1 MYSNDGFRGA
11 MDAGMGSDSDV
22 DALAALVADAEGVS
36 DAARAVQIREVRV
49 LAAAGVL
56 AEKQAAGASER
67 VKAREMALRGIA
79 AELAGVFV
87 ATDRTLQRRID
98 EARDLVDNFPLT
110 MAAWEDGRIV
120 RGHVRVIQEVGCIV
134 PADDREDFER
144 AAIERCE
151 GETPNR
157 VRGSLQMLAERMH
170 PRTFTERHEEA
181 AAGRC
186 VQVRTGADGMSD
198 LIATLPTVIADG
210 IVDRLTRQ
218 AREIIN
224 ARAQADGAG
233 AGAGGAGS
241 DAADD
246 GAGSAGA
253 ERADALFAA
262 DATGDDGLVDHAG
275 ADRSSFISDARTID
289 QVRADVFSDLLL
301 AGSPALDP
309 TATGDGDG
317 TLGAI
322 RAHVQVAVSALTL
335 TGQDEGPADLAGR
348 SPIDAAT
355 ARQLAGDATSWDRL
369 LTHPVT
375 GTVLECDTYRP
386 TAAMVRLLR
395 ARDRHCRFPG
405 CRQPAIR
412 CELDHTTAA
421 SHGGPTHVR
430 NLANLCKRHH
440 DVKHHTRWRVRQL
453 AGGRLIWTSPTGRAY
468 REDAPPPLVTF
479 ATIEPLEGGTSR
491 VASAHELPRGGES
504 PPPSDR
510 GNDPPPF

>member
-1 MYSNDGFRGA
+1 
-11 MDAGMGSDSDV
+11 MGSDADV
-22 DALAALVADAEGVS
+22 AELAQLVADAEG
-36 DAARAVQIREVRV
+36 AADVVRAGQVREVRV

-56 AEKQAAGASER
+56 AEKQAAGSSEK

-98 EARDLVDNFPLT
+98 EARDLVENYPVT

-120 RGHVRVIQEVGCIV
+120 RGHVRVIQETGCLV
-134 PADDREDFER
+134 PVEERAEFER
-144 AAIERCE
+144 LAIERCE
-151 GETPNR
+151 GERPNR
-157 VRGSLQMLAERMH
+157 VLEALRMIAERMN

-186 VQVRTGADGMSD
+186 VRVQAGADGMSD

-224 ARAQADGAG
+224 ARAQADEA
-233 AGAGGAGS
+233 S
-241 DAADD
+241 VDVDADA
-246 GAGSAGA
+246 
-253 ERADALFAA
+253 RADARA
-262 DATGDDGLVDHAG
+262 DGNGGGPDADTTIDDG
-275 ADRSSFISDARTID
+275 SSFVGDARTID

-301 AGSPALDP
+301 AGTPALDP
-309 TATGDGDG
+309 TGTGDGDG

-335 TGQDEGPADLAGR
+335 MGQDEGPADLAGR

-355 ARQLAGDATSWDRL
+355 ARELAGNASSWDRL

-375 GTVLECDTYRP
+375 GTVLECDSYRP

-412 CELDHTTAA
+412 CELDHTIAA
-421 SHGGPTHVR
+421 SDGGATHVC

-453 AGGRLIWTSPTGRAY
+453 PGGRLIWTSPTGRVY
-468 REDAPPPLVTF
+468 REDAPPPLVAFTT
-479 ATIEPLEGGTSR
+479 AG
-491 VASAHELPRGGES
+491 
-504 PPPSDR
+504 PPGP
-510 GNDPPPF
+510 GVPPF

>member
-1 MYSNDGFRGA
+1 MYSNSGLSG
-11 MDAGMGSDSDV
+11 GMGSDADV
-22 DALAALVADAEGVS
+22 AELAMLVADAEG
-36 DAARAVQIREVRV
+36 AADVVRAGQVREVRV

-56 AEKQAAGASER
+56 AEKQAAGSSER

-87 ATDRTLQRRID
+87 ATDRTVQRRID
-98 EARDLVDNFPLT
+98 EARDLIENYPVT

-120 RGHVRVIQEVGCIV
+120 RGHVRVIQETGCLV
-134 PADDREDFER
+134 PAEERAEFER
-144 AAIERCE
+144 VAVERCE

-157 VRGSLQMLAERMH
+157 VRDALRMIAERMH

-186 VQVRTGADGMSD
+186 VRVQAGADGMSD

-224 ARAQADGAG
+224 ARAQADAAGVDASGADARADARSARADAASGGAG
-233 AGAGGAGS
+233 A
-241 DAADD
+241 
-246 GAGSAGA
+246 
-253 ERADALFAA
+253 RADALGARADANGGGRDA
-262 DATGDDGLVDHAG
+262 DATIRDG
-275 ADRSSFISDARTID
+275 SSFVDDARTID
-289 QVRADVFSDLLL
+289 QVRADVLSDLLL
-301 AGSPALDP
+301 AGTPALDP
-309 TATGDGDG
+309 TGTGDGNG

-335 TGQDEGPADLAGR
+335 MGQDDGPADLAGR

-355 ARQLAGDATSWDRL
+355 ARELAGNATSWDRL

-375 GTVLECDTYRP
+375 GTVLECDSYRP

-412 CELDHTTAA
+412 CELDHTVAA
-421 SHGGPTHVR
+421 SDGGATHVC

-453 AGGRLIWTSPTGRAY
+453 PGGLLVWTSPTGRIY
-468 REDAPPPLVTF
+468 REDAPPPLVAFTT
-479 ATIEPLEGGTSR
+479 AG
-491 VASAHELPRGGES
+491 
-504 PPPSDR
+504 PPGP
-510 GNDPPPF
+510 GAPPF

>member
-1 MYSNDGFRGA
+1 MHSNN
-11 MDAGMGSDSDV
+11 GMGSGTGSDADV
-22 DALAALVADAEGVS
+22 DALAQLVADAEGVS
-36 DAARAVQIREVRV
+36 DAARAVQVREVRV

-56 AEKQAAGASER
+56 AERQAADASEK

-98 EARDLVDNFPLT
+98 EARDLVENYPVT

-120 RGHVRVIQEVGCIV
+120 RGHVRVIQEVGCLV
-134 PADDREDFER
+134 PVEERAEFER
-144 AAIERCE
+144 VAIEKCE

-157 VRGSLQMLAERMH
+157 VRDALRMLAERMH

-186 VQVRTGADGMSD
+186 VRVQAGADGMSD

-224 ARAQADGAG
+224 ALAQADA
-233 AGAGGAGS
+233 AGGGA
-241 DAADD
+241 DADAQ
-246 GAGSAGA
+246 A
-253 ERADALFAA
+253 EAPGVRAEAPGVRAEAPGVRADAN
-262 DATGDDGLVDHAG
+262 GGSPG
-275 ADRSSFISDARTID
+275 ADTTIRDGSSFVDDARTID

-301 AGSPALDP
+301 TGSPALDP
-309 TATGDGDG
+309 TGTGDGHG

-335 TGQDEGPADLAGR
+335 MGQDEGPADLAGR
-348 SPIDAAT
+348 SPIDAPT
-355 ARQLAGDATSWDRL
+355 ARELAGNATSWDRL

-375 GTVLECDTYRP
+375 GTVLECDSYRP

-412 CELDHTTAA
+412 CELDHTIAA
-421 SHGGPTHVR
+421 SDGGATHVC

-440 DVKHHTRWRVRQL
+440 DVKHHTRWRVQQL
-453 AGGRLIWTSPTGRAY
+453 AGGRLIWTSPTGRIY
-468 REDAPPPLVTF
+468 REDAPPPLVAF
-479 ATIEPLEGGTSR
+479 P
-491 VASAHELPRGGES
+491 VAAPPDHRGDDAPPGAF
-504 PPPSDR
+504 PPPGSPGGADAPR
-510 GNDPPPF
+510 ETAPPF

>member
-1 MYSNDGFRGA
+1 MHSNRGVVS
-11 MDAGMGSDSDV
+11 GMGSDGDV
-22 DALAALVADAEGVS
+22 DVLAQLVADAEGVS
-36 DAARAVQIREVRV
+36 DAALAVQIREVRV
-49 LAAAGVL
+49 LAAAGAL
-56 AEKQAAGASER
+56 AEKQATGASEKI
-67 VKAREMALRGIA
+67 KAREMALRWIA

-98 EARDLVDNFPLT
+98 EARDLVENYPVT

-120 RGHVRVIQEVGCIV
+120 RGHVRVIQETGCLV
-134 PADDREDFER
+134 PAEERAEFER
-144 AAIERCE
+144 VAIERCE

-157 VRGSLQMLAERMH
+157 VRDALRMLAERMH

-181 AAGRC
+181 VAGRC
-186 VQVRTGADGMSD
+186 VRVQATSDGMSD

-224 ARAQADGAG
+224 TRQQVDAAGVDASAAG
-233 AGAGGAGS
+233 A
-241 DAADD
+241 
-246 GAGSAGA
+246 
-253 ERADALFAA
+253 RADALDARA
-262 DATGDDGLVDHAG
+262 DARADANGGTPDANTTTRDG
-275 ADRSSFISDARTID
+275 SSFIDDARTID
-289 QVRADVFSDLLL
+289 QVRADVLSDLLL
-301 AGSPALDP
+301 AGTPALDP

-335 TGQDEGPADLAGR
+335 MGQDDGPADLAGR
-348 SPIDAAT
+348 SPIDANT
-355 ARQLAGDATSWDRL
+355 ARELAGNATSWDRL

-375 GTVLECDTYRP
+375 GTVLECDSYRP

-412 CELDHTTAA
+412 CELDHTIAA
-421 SHGGPTHVR
+421 SDGGATHVC

-453 AGGRLIWTSPTGRAY
+453 PGGRLVWTSPIGRIY
-468 REDAPPPLVTF
+468 REDAPPPLVAFT
-479 ATIEPLEGGTSR
+479 TT
-491 VASAHELPRGGES
+491 
-504 PPPSDR
+504 
-510 GNDPPPF
+510 DPPGPGLPPF

>member
-1 MYSNDGFRGA
+1 MHSNGGLGS
-11 MDAGMGSDSDV
+11 GMGSDSDV
-22 DALAALVADAEGVS
+22 DALAQLVADAEGVS

-49 LAAAGVL
+49 LAAAGLL
-56 AEKQAAGASER
+56 AEKQAAGASEK

-98 EARDLVDNFPLT
+98 EARDLVENYPVT

-120 RGHVRVIQEVGCIV
+120 RGHVRVIQEVGCLV
-134 PADDREDFER
+134 PVADRAEFER
-144 AAIERCE
+144 VAIEKCE

-157 VRGSLQMLAERMH
+157 VRDALRMIAERMH

-181 AAGRC
+181 AAGRGVW
-186 VQVRTGADGMSD
+186 VQAGVDGMSD

-224 ARAQADGAG
+224 ARTQADAAGGGADADAPDAQAEAPGV
-233 AGAGGAGS
+233 
-241 DAADD
+241 
-246 GAGSAGA
+246 
-253 ERADALFAA
+253 RADANGGAP
-262 DATGDDGLVDHAG
+262 G
-275 ADRSSFISDARTID
+275 ADTTIRDGSSFVDDARTID

-301 AGSPALDP
+301 TGSPALDP
-309 TATGDGDG
+309 TGTGDGNG

-335 TGQDEGPADLAGR
+335 MGQDEGPADLAGR

-355 ARQLAGDATSWDRL
+355 ARELAGNATSWDRL

-386 TAAMVRLLR
+386 TAGMVRLLR

-412 CELDHTTAA
+412 CELDHTIAA
-421 SHGGPTHVR
+421 SDGGATHVC

-440 DVKHHTRWRVRQL
+440 DVKHHTRWHVRQL
-453 AGGRLIWTSPTGRAY
+453 AGGRLVWTSPTGRIY
-468 REDAPPPLVTF
+468 REDAPPPLVAFT
-479 ATIEPLEGGTSR
+479 
-491 VASAHELPRGGES
+491 VAVSAASPPDGRDDQPPPGALS
-504 PPPSDR
+504 PPPRSPGRLDTPP
-510 GNDPPPF
+510 GSAPPF

>member
-1 MYSNDGFRGA
+1 MHSNGGLGS
-11 MDAGMGSDSDV
+11 GMGSDGDV
-22 DALAALVADAEGVS
+22 DALAQLVADAEGIA
-36 DAARAVQIREVRV
+36 DAARAAQVREVCL
-49 LAAAGVL
+49 LAAAGQL
-56 AEKQAAGASER
+56 AESQSAGAPEK

-98 EARDLVDNFPLT
+98 EARDLVENYPVT
-110 MAAWEDGRIV
+110 MAAWEAGRIV
-120 RGHVRVIQEVGCIV
+120 RGHVRAIQETGCIV
-134 PADDREDFER
+134 PAENRAEFER
-144 AAIERCE
+144 VAIERCE

-157 VRGSLQMLAERMH
+157 VRDALRMLAERMH
-170 PRTFTERHEEA
+170 PRSFSERHQEA

-186 VQVRTGADGMSD
+186 VRVQAGADGMSD

-218 AREIIN
+218 AREIIT
-224 ARAQADGAG
+224 ARAQADAAG
-233 AGAGGAGS
+233 A
-241 DAADD
+241 
-246 GAGSAGA
+246 AGA
-253 ERADALFAA
+253 PEARADAPDVRTDANGGAPDA
-262 DATGDDGLVDHAG
+262 DTTIRDG
-275 ADRSSFISDARTID
+275 SSFVDDARTID

-301 AGSPALDP
+301 AGAPALDP
-309 TATGDGDG
+309 TASGDGDG

-335 TGQDEGPADLAGR
+335 MGQDEGPADLAGR

-355 ARQLAGDATSWDRL
+355 ARELAGNATSWDRL

-375 GTVLECDTYRP
+375 GTVLECDSYRP

-412 CELDHTTAA
+412 CELDHTIAA
-421 SHGGPTHVR
+421 SDGGATHVC

-440 DVKHHTRWRVRQL
+440 DVKHHTRWRVQQL
-453 AGGRLIWTSPTGRAY
+453 PGGRLIWTSPTGRVY
-468 REDAPPPLVTF
+468 REDAPPLVAFT
-479 ATIEPLEGGTSR
+479 
-491 VASAHELPRGGES
+491 VAA
-504 PPPSDR
+504 PPGP
-510 GNDPPPF
+510 GLPPF

>member
-1 MYSNDGFRGA
+1 MHSNDGFRGA

-22 DALAALVADAEGVS
+22 DALAMLVADAEGVS

-56 AEKQAAGASER
+56 AEKQAAGASEK

-98 EARDLVDNFPLT
+98 EARDLVDNYPLT
-110 MAAWEDGRIV
+110 MAAWETGRIV
-120 RGHVRVIQEVGCIV
+120 RGHVRVIQEIGCLV

-157 VRGSLQMLAERMH
+157 VRAALQMLAERMH

-218 AREIIN
+218 AREIID
-224 ARAQADGAG
+224 ARAKA
-233 AGAGGAGS
+233 
-241 DAADD
+241 DAAD
-246 GAGSAGA
+246 AASAS
-253 ERADALFAA
+253 ADAQLAA
-262 DATGDDGLVDHAG
+262 DATGADGLVDHAG
-275 ADRSSFISDARTID
+275 ADGSLFVGDARTID

-301 AGSPALDP
+301 AGRPALDP
-309 TATGDGDG
+309 TASGDGDG

-335 TGQDEGPADLAGR
+335 MGKDEGPADLAGR
-348 SPIDAAT
+348 SPVDAAT
-355 ARQLAGDATSWDRL
+355 ARELAGNSPSWDRL

-375 GTVLECDTYRP
+375 GTVLECDSYRP

-412 CELDHTTAA
+412 CELDHTIAA
-421 SHGGPTHVR
+421 SDGGATHVC

-440 DVKHHTRWRVRQL
+440 DVKHHTRWQVRQL
-453 AGGRLIWTSPTGRAY
+453 SGGRLIWTSPTGRIY
-468 REDAPPPLVTF
+468 REDAPPPVVAFTVAVTT
-479 ATIEPLEGGTSR
+479 ARPPDGRDDEQPPGAL
-491 VASAHELPRGGES
+491 S
-504 PPPSDR
+504 PPPRSGGR
-510 GNDPPPF
+510 LHTPFGSEPPF

>member
-1 MYSNDGFRGA
+1 MRSNGGLGGGA
-11 MDAGMGSDSDV
+11 GGGMGSDGDV
-22 DALAALVADAEGVS
+22 DVLAQLVADAEGVS
-36 DAARAVQIREVRV
+36 DAARAVQVREVRV

-56 AEKQAAGASER
+56 AEKQAAGASEK

-98 EARDLVDNFPLT
+98 EARDLVENYPVT
-110 MAAWEDGRIV
+110 MAAWEAGRIV
-120 RGHVRVIQEVGCIV
+120 RGHVRVIQEVGCLV
-134 PADDREDFER
+134 PASERAEFER
-144 AAIERCE
+144 VAIERCE
-151 GETPNR
+151 GERPNG
-157 VRGSLQMLAERMH
+157 VREALRMIAERMH

-186 VQVRTGADGMSD
+186 VRVQAGADGMSD

-224 ARAQADGAG
+224 ARAQADGVPAEVG
-233 AGAGGAGS
+233 DEAESAEGDGDEAVGGG
-241 DAADD
+241 
-246 GAGSAGA
+246 
-253 ERADALFAA
+253 
-262 DATGDDGLVDHAG
+262 
-275 ADRSSFISDARTID
+275 SSFIDDARTID

-301 AGSPALDP
+301 AGTPALDP
-309 TATGDGDG
+309 TGAGDGDG

-335 TGQDEGPADLAGR
+335 MGQDEGPADLAGR

-355 ARQLAGDATSWDRL
+355 ARELAGNATSWDRL
-369 LTHPVT
+369 LTDPVT

-412 CELDHTTAA
+412 CELDHTIAA
-421 SHGGPTHVR
+421 SDGGVTHVC

-453 AGGRLIWTSPTGRAY
+453 PGGRLVWTSPTGRMY
-468 REDAPPPLVTF
+468 REDAPPPLVAF
-479 ATIEPLEGGTSR
+479 TIAEPPG
-491 VASAHELPRGGES
+491 RGL
-504 PPPSDR
+504 
-510 GNDPPPF
+510 PPF

>member
-1 MYSNDGFRGA
+1 
-11 MDAGMGSDSDV
+11 MGSDGDV
-22 DALAALVADAEGVS
+22 AALAALVADAEGAA

-49 LAAAGVL
+49 LAAAGAL
-56 AEKQAAGASER
+56 AEKQAAGASEN

-87 ATDRTLQRRID
+87 ATDRTVQRRID
-98 EARDLVDNFPLT
+98 EARDLVGNYPVT
-110 MAAWEDGRIV
+110 MAAWEAGRIV
-120 RGHVRVIQEVGCIV
+120 RGHVRVIQETGCLV
-134 PADDREDFER
+134 PSEERAEFER
-144 AAIERCE
+144 LAVERCE

-157 VRGSLQMLAERMH
+157 VRDALRMIAERMH

-181 AAGRC
+181 VAGRC
-186 VQVRTGADGMSD
+186 VRVQAGADGMSD

-218 AREIIN
+218 AREIIS
-224 ARAQADGAG
+224 ARHQADAASGGTGAG
-233 AGAGGAGS
+233 ARADAASGGAG
-241 DAADD
+241 A
-246 GAGSAGA
+246 
-253 ERADALFAA
+253 RADALGARADANGGGRDA
-262 DATGDDGLVDHAG
+262 DATIRDG
-275 ADRSSFISDARTID
+275 SSFVDDARTID
-289 QVRADVFSDLLL
+289 QVRADVLSDLLL
-301 AGSPALDP
+301 AGTPALDP
-309 TATGDGDG
+309 TGTGDGNG

-335 TGQDEGPADLAGR
+335 MGQDDGPADLAGR

-355 ARQLAGDATSWDRL
+355 ARELAGNATSWDRL

-386 TAAMVRLLR
+386 TAAMARLLR

-412 CELDHTTAA
+412 CELDHTIAA
-421 SHGGPTHVR
+421 SDGGATHVC

-453 AGGRLIWTSPTGRAY
+453 PGGLLVWTSPTGRIY
-468 REDAPPPLVTF
+468 REDAPPPLVAFTT
-479 ATIEPLEGGTSR
+479 AG
-491 VASAHELPRGGES
+491 
-504 PPPSDR
+504 PPGP
-510 GNDPPPF
+510 GAPPF

>member
-1 MYSNDGFRGA
+1 MHSNHASDS
-11 MDAGMGSDSDV
+11 GMGSDADV
-22 DALAALVADAEGVS
+22 AALAALVADAE
-36 DAARAVQIREVRV
+36 AAADVVRAGQVREVRV

-56 AEKQAAGASER
+56 AEQQSAGASER

-98 EARDLVDNFPLT
+98 EARDLVDNYPLT
-110 MAAWEDGRIV
+110 MAAWEAGRIV
-120 RGHVRVIQEVGCIV
+120 RGHVRVIQDVGCVI
-134 PADDREDFER
+134 PAGDRAEFER
-144 AAIERCE
+144 LAIEKCE
-151 GETPNR
+151 RDAPNR
-157 VRGSLQMLAERMH
+157 VRDALQMVAERVH
-170 PRTFTERHEEA
+170 PRSFTERHEEV

-186 VQVRTGADGMSD
+186 VSVKPGPDGMSD

-224 ARAQADGAG
+224 ARPAR
-233 AGAGGAGS
+233 
-241 DAADD
+241 DAAGVPD
-246 GAGSAGA
+246 
-253 ERADALFAA
+253 ERADANGRAP
-262 DATGDDGLVDHAG
+262 DAETTLDVG
-275 ADRSSFISDARTID
+275 SSFIDDGRSID

-301 AGSPALDP
+301 AGTPTLDP
-309 TATGDGDG
+309 TATGDGNG

-335 TGQDEGPADLAGR
+335 MGQDEGPADLAGR

-355 ARQLAGDATSWDRL
+355 ARELAGNATSWDRL

-375 GTVLECDTYRP
+375 GTVLECDAYRP
-386 TAAMVRLLR
+386 TAAMIRLLR

-412 CELDHTTAA
+412 CELDHTIAA
-421 SHGGPTHVR
+421 SDGGKTHVC
-430 NLANLCKRHH
+430 NLADLCKRHH
-440 DVKHHTRWRVRQL
+440 DVKHHTRWHVVQL
-453 AGGRLIWTSPTGRAY
+453 AGGTLVWTSPTGRVY

-479 ATIEPLEGGTSR
+479 TIPEPHGT
-491 VASAHELPRGGES
+491 AE
-504 PPPSDR
+504 PPPDV
-510 GNDPPPF
+510 PPPFWRASPPFRRAAPGYERTRNAAGKRPFRGD

>member
-1 MYSNDGFRGA
+1 MHSNGGLGG
-11 MDAGMGSDSDV
+11 GMGSDGDV
-22 DALAALVADAEGVS
+22 DVLAQLVADAEG
-36 DAARAVQIREVRV
+36 AADVVRAGQIREVRV

-56 AEKQAAGASER
+56 AEKQTAGASEK

-87 ATDRTLQRRID
+87 TTDRTLQRRID
-98 EARDLVDNFPLT
+98 EARDLVENYPVT
-110 MAAWEDGRIV
+110 MAAWEAGRIV
-120 RGHVRVIQEVGCIV
+120 RGHVRVIQEVGCLV
-134 PADDREDFER
+134 PAAERAEFER
-144 AAIERCE
+144 VAIERCE
-151 GETPNR
+151 GERPNR
-157 VRGSLQMLAERMH
+157 VREALRMIAERMH

-186 VQVRTGADGMSD
+186 VRVQPSSDGMSD

-224 ARAQADGAG
+224 ARAQADGVRAEVG
-233 AGAGGAGS
+233 DEAESAEGDGDEAVGGG
-241 DAADD
+241 
-246 GAGSAGA
+246 
-253 ERADALFAA
+253 
-262 DATGDDGLVDHAG
+262 
-275 ADRSSFISDARTID
+275 SSFIDDARTID

-301 AGSPALDP
+301 AGTPALDP
-309 TATGDGDG
+309 TGAGDGDG

-335 TGQDEGPADLAGR
+335 MGQDDGPADLAGR
-348 SPIDAAT
+348 SPIDALT
-355 ARQLAGDATSWDRL
+355 ARELAGNATSWDRL

-375 GTVLECDTYRP
+375 GTVLECDSYRP

-412 CELDHTTAA
+412 CELDHTIAA
-421 SHGGPTHVR
+421 SEGGTTHVC

-453 AGGRLIWTSPTGRAY
+453 PGGRLVWTSPTGRIY
-468 REDAPPPLVTF
+468 REDAPPPLVAF
-479 ATIEPLEGGTSR
+479 TI
-491 VASAHELPRGGES
+491 AA
-504 PPPSDR
+504 PSGSD
-510 GNDPPPF
+510 DPPPAPSGTWDEPPPF

>member
-1 MYSNDGFRGA
+1 MLSNGGLGGGA
-11 MDAGMGSDSDV
+11 GGGMGSDGDV
-22 DALAALVADAEGVS
+22 DVLAQLVADAEGIS

-56 AEKQAAGASER
+56 AEKQAARASEK

-98 EARDLVDNFPLT
+98 EARDLVENYPVT
-110 MAAWEDGRIV
+110 MAAWEAGRIV
-120 RGHVRVIQEVGCIV
+120 RGHVRVIQEVGCLV
-134 PADDREDFER
+134 PAAERAEFER
-144 AAIERCE
+144 VAVERCE
-151 GETPNR
+151 GERPNR
-157 VRGSLQMLAERMH
+157 VREALRMIAERMH

-186 VQVRTGADGMSD
+186 VRVQAGPDGMSD

-224 ARAQADGAG
+224 ARAQADEVVDAG
-233 AGAGGAGS
+233 
-241 DAADD
+241 
-246 GAGSAGA
+246 
-253 ERADALFAA
+253 
-262 DATGDDGLVDHAG
+262 TGDG
-275 ADRSSFISDARTID
+275 SSFIDDARTID

-301 AGSPALDP
+301 AGTPALDP
-309 TATGDGDG
+309 TASGDGDG

-335 TGQDEGPADLAGR
+335 MGQDDGPADLAGR

-355 ARQLAGDATSWDRL
+355 ARELAGNATSWDRL

-375 GTVLECDTYRP
+375 GTVLECDSYRP
-386 TAAMVRLLR
+386 TAAMIRLLR

-412 CELDHTTAA
+412 CELDHTIAA
-421 SHGGPTHVR
+421 SHGGVTHVC

-440 DVKHHTRWRVRQL
+440 DLKHHTRWRVRQL
-453 AGGRLIWTSPTGRAY
+453 PGGRLIWTSPTGRVY
-468 REDAPPPLVTF
+468 REDAPPPLVAFTT
-479 ATIEPLEGGTSR
+479 AEPPG
-491 VASAHELPRGGES
+491 RGL
-504 PPPSDR
+504 
-510 GNDPPPF
+510 PPF

>member
-1 MYSNDGFRGA
+1 MHSNDGLG
-11 MDAGMGSDSDV
+11 GGLGSDADV
-22 DALAALVADAEGVS
+22 AALAALVADAEGAA
-36 DAARAVQIREVRV
+36 DAARSAQIREVRV

-56 AEKQAAGASER
+56 AEKQAARASER

-98 EARDLVDNFPLT
+98 EARDLVENYPVT
-110 MAAWEDGRIV
+110 MTAWEDGRIV
-120 RGHVRVIQEVGCIV
+120 RGHVRVIQEVGCLV
-134 PADDREDFER
+134 PTGERAEFER
-144 AAIERCE
+144 VAVERCE

-157 VRGSLQMLAERMH
+157 VRDALRMLAERMH

-186 VQVRTGADGMSD
+186 VRVQPGPDGMSD

-224 ARAQADGAG
+224 ARAQADA
-233 AGAGGAGS
+233 
-241 DAADD
+241 
-246 GAGSAGA
+246 
-253 ERADALFAA
+253 
-262 DATGDDGLVDHAG
+262 AG
-275 ADRSSFISDARTID
+275 ADPESEAESAAGDGSSFVDDARTIE

-301 AGSPALDP
+301 AGTPALDP

-335 TGQDEGPADLAGR
+335 MGQDEGPADLAGR

-355 ARQLAGDATSWDRL
+355 ARELAGNATLWDRL

-375 GTVLECDTYRP
+375 GTVLECDSYRP
-386 TAAMVRLLR
+386 TAAMIRLLR

-412 CELDHTTAA
+412 CELDHTIAA
-421 SHGGPTHVR
+421 SEGGTTHVC

-440 DVKHHTRWRVRQL
+440 DVKHHTRWHVRQL
-453 AGGRLIWTSPTGRAY
+453 PGGQLVWTSPTGRIY
-468 REDAPPPLVTF
+468 RDDAPPPLVAFTTAGPPGGDRPHSVVN
-479 ATIEPLEGGTSR
+479 ATPTALGHALRTAGG
-491 VASAHELPRGGES
+491 A
-504 PPPSDR
+504 
-510 GNDPPPF
+510 PPF

>member
-1 MYSNDGFRGA
+1 
-11 MDAGMGSDSDV
+11 MGSDGDV
-22 DALAALVADAEGVS
+22 DVLAQLVADAEGVS
-36 DAARAVQIREVRV
+36 DAARAVQVREVRV

-56 AEKQAAGASER
+56 AEKQAAGASEK

-87 ATDRTLQRRID
+87 TTDRTLQRRID
-98 EARDLVDNFPLT
+98 EARDLVENYPVT

-120 RGHVRVIQEVGCIV
+120 RGHVRVIQEVGGLV
-134 PADDREDFER
+134 PAAERAEFER
-144 AAIERCE
+144 VAVERCE

-157 VRGSLQMLAERMH
+157 VRDVLRMLAERMH
-170 PRTFTERHEEA
+170 PRSFTERHEEA
-181 AAGRC
+181 SAGRC
-186 VQVRTGADGMSD
+186 VRVQAGADGMSD

-224 ARAQADGAG
+224 ARAQADEVRAEVGDEAESAEG
-233 AGAGGAGS
+233 DGDEAVGGG
-241 DAADD
+241 
-246 GAGSAGA
+246 
-253 ERADALFAA
+253 
-262 DATGDDGLVDHAG
+262 
-275 ADRSSFISDARTID
+275 SSFIDDARTID

-301 AGSPALDP
+301 AGTPALDP
-309 TATGDGDG
+309 TGAGDGDG

-322 RAHVQVAVSALTL
+322 RANVQVAVSALTL
-335 TGQDEGPADLAGR
+335 MGQDNGPADLAGR

-355 ARQLAGDATSWDRL
+355 ARELAGNATSWDRL

-395 ARDRHCRFPG
+395 ARDRHCRYPG

-412 CELDHTTAA
+412 CELDHTIAA
-421 SHGGPTHVR
+421 SHGGATHVC

-440 DVKHHTRWRVRQL
+440 DVKHHSRWRVQQL
-453 AGGRLIWTSPTGRAY
+453 PGGRLVWTSPTGRIY
-468 REDAPPPLVTF
+468 RDDAPPPLVAFTTAGPPGGDRPHSVVN
-479 ATIEPLEGGTSR
+479 ATPTALGHALRTAGG
-491 VASAHELPRGGES
+491 A
-504 PPPSDR
+504 
-510 GNDPPPF
+510 PPF

>member
-1 MYSNDGFRGA
+1 MHSNDGFGG
-11 MDAGMGSDSDV
+11 GMGSDGDV
-22 DALAALVADAEGVS
+22 DVLAQLVADAEGVS
-36 DAARAVQIREVRV
+36 DAARAVQVREVRV

-87 ATDRTLQRRID
+87 TTDRTLQRRID
-98 EARDLVDNFPLT
+98 EARDLVENYPVT

-120 RGHVRVIQEVGCIV
+120 RGHVRVIQEVGCLV
-134 PADDREDFER
+134 PAAERAEFER
-144 AAIERCE
+144 VAVERCE
-151 GETPNR
+151 DETPNR
-157 VRGSLQMLAERMH
+157 VRDALRMIAERMH
-170 PRTFTERHEEA
+170 PRSFTERHEEA

-186 VQVRTGADGMSD
+186 VRVQPSSDGMSD

-224 ARAQADGAG
+224 ARAQADA
-233 AGAGGAGS
+233 AAGGAE
-241 DAADD
+241 A
-246 GAGSAGA
+246 
-253 ERADALFAA
+253 RADAPDARA
-262 DATGDDGLVDHAG
+262 DANDDGTTIHDG
-275 ADRSSFISDARTID
+275 SSFIDDARTID

-301 AGSPALDP
+301 AGTPALDP

-335 TGQDEGPADLAGR
+335 MGQDDGPADLAGR

-355 ARQLAGDATSWDRL
+355 ARELAGNATSWDRL

-375 GTVLECDTYRP
+375 GTVLECDSYRP
-386 TAAMVRLLR
+386 TAAMIRLLR
-395 ARDRHCRFPG
+395 ARDRRCRFPG

-412 CELDHTTAA
+412 CELDHTIAA
-421 SHGGPTHVR
+421 SEGGATHVC

-440 DVKHHTRWRVRQL
+440 DVKHHTRWHVRQL
-453 AGGRLIWTSPTGRAY
+453 PGGRLVWTSPIGRIY
-468 REDAPPPLVTF
+468 REDAPPPLVAFTV
-479 ATIEPLEGGTSR
+479 AEPPDPG
-491 VASAHELPRGGES
+491 
-504 PPPSDR
+504 
-510 GNDPPPF
+510 PPPF

>member
-1 MYSNDGFRGA
+1 MHSNGGL
-11 MDAGMGSDSDV
+11 GGGIGSDGDV
-22 DALAALVADAEGVS
+22 AALARLVADAEGVS

-56 AEKQAAGASER
+56 AEKQAAGASEN
-67 VKAREMALRGIA
+67 VEAREMALRGIA

-98 EARDLVDNFPLT
+98 EARDLVENYPVT
-110 MAAWEDGRIV
+110 MAAWEAGRIV
-120 RGHVRVIQEVGCIV
+120 RGHVRVIQETGCLV
-134 PADDREDFER
+134 PAEERAEFER
-144 AAIERCE
+144 VAVNRCE

-157 VRGSLQMLAERMH
+157 VRDALRMLAERMH
-170 PRTFTERHEEA
+170 PRSFTERHEEA

-186 VQVRTGADGMSD
+186 VRVQAGADGMSD

-224 ARAQADGAG
+224 ARAQADAAGVDTSGA
-233 AGAGGAGS
+233 
-241 DAADD
+241 DA
-246 GAGSAGA
+246 
-253 ERADALFAA
+253 RADAFGARADARADANGGGRDA
-262 DATGDDGLVDHAG
+262 DATICDG
-275 ADRSSFISDARTID
+275 SSFVDDARTID
-289 QVRADVFSDLLL
+289 QVRADVLSDLLL
-301 AGSPALDP
+301 AGTPALDP
-309 TATGDGDG
+309 TGTGDGDG

-335 TGQDEGPADLAGR
+335 IGQDDGPADLAGR
-348 SPIDAAT
+348 SPIDAKT
-355 ARQLAGDATSWDRL
+355 ARELAGNATSWDRL

-386 TAAMVRLLR
+386 TAAMARLLR

-412 CELDHTTAA
+412 CELDHTIAA
-421 SHGGPTHVR
+421 SDGGPTHVC

-440 DVKHHTRWRVRQL
+440 DVKHHTRWHVRQL
-453 AGGRLIWTSPTGRAY
+453 PGGRLVWTSPTGRIY
-468 REDAPPPLVTF
+468 REDAPPPLVAF
-479 ATIEPLEGGTSR
+479 AVAAPPGGDNPSP
-491 VASAHELPRGGES
+491 APSGGW
-504 PPPSDR
+504 DA
-510 GNDPPPF
+510 PPPF

>member
-1 MYSNDGFRGA
+1 
-11 MDAGMGSDSDV
+11 MGSDGDV
-22 DALAALVADAEGVS
+22 DVLAQLVADAEGVS

-56 AEKQAAGASER
+56 AEKQAAGASEK

-98 EARDLVDNFPLT
+98 EARDLVENYPVT
-110 MAAWEDGRIV
+110 MAAWEAGRIV
-120 RGHVRVIQEVGCIV
+120 RGHVRVIQEVGCLV
-134 PADDREDFER
+134 PVEERAEFER
-144 AAIERCE
+144 VAVERCE
-151 GETPNR
+151 GERPNR
-157 VRGSLQMLAERMH
+157 VLEALRMIAERMH
-170 PRTFTERHEEA
+170 PRSFTERHEEA

-186 VQVRTGADGMSD
+186 VRVQPSSDGMSD

-224 ARAQADGAG
+224 ARAQADEVVDAG
-233 AGAGGAGS
+233 
-241 DAADD
+241 
-246 GAGSAGA
+246 
-253 ERADALFAA
+253 
-262 DATGDDGLVDHAG
+262 TGDG
-275 ADRSSFISDARTID
+275 SSFVDDARTID

-301 AGSPALDP
+301 AGTPALDP
-309 TATGDGDG
+309 TASGDGDG

-335 TGQDEGPADLAGR
+335 MGQDEGPADLAGR

-355 ARQLAGDATSWDRL
+355 ARELAGNATSWDRL

-375 GTVLECDTYRP
+375 GTVLECDSYRP
-386 TAAMVRLLR
+386 TSAMIRLLR

-412 CELDHTTAA
+412 CELDHTIAA
-421 SHGGPTHVR
+421 SDGGGTHVC

-440 DVKHHTRWRVRQL
+440 DVKHHTRWHVQQL
-453 AGGRLIWTSPTGRAY
+453 PGGRLVWTSPTGRIY
-468 REDAPPPLVTF
+468 REDAPPPLVAF
-479 ATIEPLEGGTSR
+479 TIVVPSGG
-491 VASAHELPRGGES
+491 
-504 PPPSDR
+504 D
-510 GNDPPPF
+510 DPPPAPSGTWDEPPPF

>member
-1 MYSNDGFRGA
+1 MHSNGGLGS
-11 MDAGMGSDSDV
+11 GMGSDGDV
-22 DALAALVADAEGVS
+22 DALAQLVADAEGAA
-36 DAARAVQIREVRV
+36 DAARAAQIREVRV

-56 AEKQAAGASER
+56 AEKQAAGASEK

-98 EARDLVDNFPLT
+98 EARDLVENYPVT
-110 MAAWEDGRIV
+110 MAAWEAGRIV
-120 RGHVRVIQEVGCIV
+120 RGHVRAIQEVGCIV
-134 PADDREDFER
+134 PVAERAEFER
-144 AAIERCE
+144 VAVERCE

-157 VRGSLQMLAERMH
+157 VREALRMIAERMH
-170 PRTFTERHEEA
+170 PRTFTERHEDA

-186 VQVRTGADGMSD
+186 VWVQAGPDGMSD

-224 ARAQADGAG
+224 ARAPADAAG
-233 AGAGGAGS
+233 ESAAGS
-241 DAADD
+241 EVDSEAESAEGD
-246 GAGSAGA
+246 G
-253 ERADALFAA
+253 
-262 DATGDDGLVDHAG
+262 
-275 ADRSSFISDARTID
+275 SSFVDDARTID

-301 AGSPALDP
+301 TGSPALDP
-309 TATGDGDG
+309 TGTGDGGG

-335 TGQDEGPADLAGR
+335 MGQDEGPADLAGR

-355 ARQLAGDATSWDRL
+355 ARELAGNATSWDRL

-386 TAAMVRLLR
+386 TAGMVRLLR

-412 CELDHTTAA
+412 CEIDHTIAA
-421 SHGGPTHVR
+421 SDGGATHVC

-440 DVKHHTRWRVRQL
+440 DVKHHTRWRVQQL
-453 AGGRLIWTSPTGRAY
+453 AGGRLIWTSPTGRIY
-468 REDAPPPLVTF
+468 REDAPPPLVAFTV
-479 ATIEPLEGGTSR
+479 ATTIP
-491 VASAHELPRGGES
+491 
-504 PPPSDR
+504 
-510 GNDPPPF
+510 DPPDPGRPPF

>member
-1 MYSNDGFRGA
+1 MHSNDGLGS
-11 MDAGMGSDSDV
+11 GMGSDGDV
-22 DALAALVADAEGVS
+22 DALAQLVADADDVA
-36 DAARAVQIREVRV
+36 DAIRAAHVREVRL
-49 LAAAGVL
+49 LAAAGRL
-56 AEKQAAGASER
+56 AESQSASASEKVR
-67 VKAREMALRGIA
+67 AQEMALRGIA

-98 EARDLVDNFPLT
+98 EARDLVENYPVT

-120 RGHVRVIQEVGCIV
+120 RGHVRVIQEVGCLV
-134 PADDREDFER
+134 PAEDREDFER
-144 AAIERCE
+144 IAVERCE

-157 VRGSLQMLAERMH
+157 VREALRMIAERMH
-170 PRTFTERHEEA
+170 PRSFTERHEEA

-186 VQVRTGADGMSD
+186 VRVQAGPDGMSD

-210 IVDRLTRQ
+210 IADRLTRQ

-224 ARAQADGAG
+224 ARAQADAAG
-233 AGAGGAGS
+233 AETGGTDAAGTGTAAADGVRTLLGS
-241 DAADD
+241 DASGDAAPL
-246 GAGSAGA
+246 GGMAGSPG
-253 ERADALFAA
+253 
-262 DATGDDGLVDHAG
+262 TDGLIDHAG
-275 ADRSSFISDARTID
+275 ADGSSFVGDTRTID

-335 TGQDEGPADLAGR
+335 MGEDEGPADLAGR
-348 SPIDAAT
+348 SPIDATT
-355 ARQLAGDATSWDRL
+355 ARELAGDATSWDRL

-412 CELDHTTAA
+412 CELDHTIAA
-421 SHGGPTHVR
+421 SHGGPTHVC

-440 DVKHHTRWRVRQL
+440 DVKHHTRWQVRQL
-453 AGGRLIWTSPTGRAY
+453 PGGTLVWTSPTGRVY
-468 REDAPPPLVTF
+468 REDAPPPLVAFTT
-479 ATIEPLEGGTSR
+479 A
-491 VASAHELPRGGES
+491 
-504 PPPSDR
+504 
-510 GNDPPPF
+510 DPPGRGDPPF

>member
-1 MYSNDGFRGA
+1 MSS
-11 MDAGMGSDSDV
+11 DADV
-22 DALAALVADAEGVS
+22 DTLAMLVADAEGVS
-36 DAARAVQIREVRV
+36 DAARAVQIREIRV

-87 ATDRTLQRRID
+87 ATDRTVQRRID
-98 EARDLVDNFPLT
+98 EARDLVENYPVT
-110 MAAWEDGRIV
+110 MAAWEAGRIV
-120 RGHVRVIQEVGCIV
+120 RGHVRVIQETGCLV
-134 PADDREDFER
+134 PAEERAEFER
-144 AAIERCE
+144 VAIGRCE

-157 VRGSLQMLAERMH
+157 VRDALRMIAERMH
-170 PRTFTERHEEA
+170 PRSFTERHEEA

-186 VQVRTGADGMSD
+186 VRVQAGADGMSD

-224 ARAQADGAG
+224 VRQHADAASGGTGTGARADAASGGAG
-233 AGAGGAGS
+233 A
-241 DAADD
+241 
-246 GAGSAGA
+246 
-253 ERADALFAA
+253 RADALGARA
-262 DATGDDGLVDHAG
+262 DANGGGRDAETTIRDG
-275 ADRSSFISDARTID
+275 SSFVDEARTID

-301 AGSPALDP
+301 AGTPALDP

-348 SPIDAAT
+348 SPIDANT
-355 ARQLAGDATSWDRL
+355 ARELAGNATSWDRL
-369 LTHPVT
+369 LAHPVT

-412 CELDHTTAA
+412 CELDHTIAA
-421 SHGGPTHVR
+421 SDGGATHVC

-453 AGGRLIWTSPTGRAY
+453 PGGRLVWTSPTGRVY
-468 REDAPPPLVTF
+468 RDDAPPPLVAFT
-479 ATIEPLEGGTSR
+479 TT
-491 VASAHELPRGGES
+491 
-504 PPPSDR
+504 
-510 GNDPPPF
+510 DPPAPERPPF